1 MSFLKEI
8 GLMKYLVLAFTLIFS
23 MSGSVNA
30 DDHNTRYV
38 LMFSQTDFEDPP
50 YGINTR
56 VHHSIDVGRKSMTK
70 TATECYEDLKQ
81 DALRRNKNSN
91 LFKGKNRFKI
101 EIVDDVIIS
110 AKATIVDITKSV
122 PTDIKDWII
131 NKRYTIELHCLE
143 ITLD

>member
-1 MSFLKEI
+1 
-8 GLMKYLVLAFTLIFS
+8 
-23 MSGSVNA
+23 
-30 DDHNTRYV
+30 
-38 LMFSQTDFEDPP
+38 MFSQTDFEDPP

-110 AKATIVDITKSV
+110 AKATILDITKSV

-131 NKRYTIELHCLE
+131 NKRYTIELHFLE

>member
-1 MSFLKEI
+1 MI
-8 GLMKYLVLAFTLIFS
+8 KYIIVVLTLIFS

-70 TATECYEDLKQ
+70 TAAECYEDLKQ

-91 LFKGKNRFKI
+91 LFQEKNRFKI

-110 AKATIVDITKSV
+110 AKATILDITKSV
-122 PTDIKDWII
+122 PTDIKAWII
-131 NKRYTIELHCLE
+131 NKRYTIEFHCLKV
-143 ITLD
+143 TLD

>member
-1 MSFLKEI
+1 M
-8 GLMKYLVLAFTLIFS
+8 MKYLVLALTLIFS

-38 LMFSQTDFEDPP
+38 LMLSQTDFKDPP

-56 VHHSIDVGRKSMTK
+56 VMHSIDVGRKYMTK
-70 TATECYEDLKQ
+70 TTSECYEDLKQ

-91 LFKGKNRFKI
+91 LFQGKNTFKI

-110 AKATIVDITKSV
+110 AKATILDITKSV

-131 NKRYTIELHCLE
+131 NKNYTIELHCLKV
-143 ITLD
+143 TLD

>member
-1 MSFLKEI
+1 
-8 GLMKYLVLAFTLIFS
+8 MKFIIVALTLIFS

-38 LMFSQTDFEDPP
+38 LMLSQTDFEDPP

-56 VHHSIDVGRKSMTK
+56 VMHSIDVGRKYMTK
-70 TATECYEDLKQ
+70 TATECYKDLKQ

-91 LFKGKNRFKI
+91 LFQGKNTFKI

-110 AKATIVDITKSV
+110 AKATILDITKSV

-131 NKRYTIELHCLE
+131 NKNYTIELHCLKV
-143 ITLD
+143 TLD